1 LKIFRNIYCES
12 GDLMRKRFRK
22 YRNYKI
28 IILAVAVFV
37 CIFSILTY
45 FWMKPVVTLFA
56 VSTAETIMLNSAN
69 ESIIAILEE
78 GNVTYEDIVN
88 LSANEEGYVTSL
100 EIDVF
105 QVNNLKSKISNEI
118 SKIISGRE
126 TYGFGIPIGTFLGNS
141 YTNGVGP
148 KINFKM
154 QITTTAF
161 VDFSHEFKS
170 AGINQ
175 VLHIINVDITVK
187 ANLIVA
193 GYNKNITVST
203 KAIAAQTVIVGKS
216 PDAFTNVLESQSD
229 NTGGLINDYGAIV
242 E

>member
-1 LKIFRNIYCES
+1 
-12 GDLMRKRFRK
+12 MRKRFRK